1 MAILFIAGHGVLNV
15 DYDYFFGTHDM
26 DFDSPE
32 LRGLSYSR
40 ITSILNGIR
49 AYQKLL
55 VMDTC
60 HSGELDKE
68 EIEED
73 TNALNGEGDVKFR
86 GAGVGVREKEGLGA
100 ENVSKLTSYEFSSG
114 ATVISSA
121 GGGEYAI
128 ESDQWKN
135 GLFTYVFL
143 QGLSKLDQS
152 DVTLSYIRAY
162 VNTNVS
168 EMSNGKQIPSAREEN
183 ISRDYVIFG
192 N

>member
-1 MAILFIAGHGVLNV
+1 MII
-15 DYDYFFGTHDM
+15 FGTHDM

-32 LRGLSYSR
+32 LRGLSYGK

-68 EIEED
+68 EIETD
-73 TNALNGEGDVKFR
+73 SLSGEGAGDVKFR
-86 GAGVGVREKEGLGA
+86 GAGVGVRQKEGLGA
-100 ENVSKLTSYEFSSG
+100 ENVSKLTSYEFSSVMKGSG

-121 GGGEYAI
+121 GGAEYAM

-135 GLFTYVFL
+135 GLFTFVFL
-143 QGLSKLDQS
+143 NGLTSATQS
-152 DVTLSYIRAY
+152 EVTLSYIRAY
-162 VNTNVS
+162 VNKNVS
-168 EMSNGKQIPSAREEN
+168 QLSNGKQIPSAREEN